1 MSGRILIIDDIATNR
16 IVLKVKLASAQYQVL
31 QADSGQTGLSL
42 AIDMQPDLILMKL
55 ALSDVDG
62 IEVCRLL
69 KSRPKTAHIPVIVLG
84 DDAGPRARTRA
95 LAAGADD
102 VLSKPLDELT
112 LLARIRNLL
121 RARATTEELYLREG
135 TRRALGFSEDI
146 APFAMAG
153 RIAFVARSRATASH
167 WKTALQPLIEDR
179 IDIVDRDIALSYKD
193 RSVAPDLFVL
203 DTDLDAPS
211 DGLRLL
217 SDLRSRAATRHAGI
231 IIVSAQTDGGRTAVA
246 LDLGAND
253 VVGFGFDAPEIALR
267 LRAQMRRKQQADR
280 LRSSLRDGLQMAVTD
295 PLTGLYNR
303 RYALPHLARV
313 QERALETGRP
323 FAVMLLDLDRFKRVN
338 DTYGHAAGD
347 AVLAE
352 VALRLGTD
360 LRSLDLVARI
370 GGEEFLIVLPDTSH
384 QEARRTAE
392 RLRRAIHDTP
402 FVLPQNS
409 GDLSLSIS
417 IGVAMN
423 GGGATRDTGID
434 ALIARAD
441 KALYDAKAEGRNQ
454 VTFSRSAA

>member
-1 MSGRILIIDDIATNR
+1 MPGRILIIDDIATNR

-31 QADSGQTGLSL
+31 QADSGQAGLTL
-42 AIDMQPDLILMKL
+42 AADMQPDLILMKL
-55 ALSDVDG
+55 ALSDIGG

-69 KSRPKTAHIPVIVLG
+69 KSLPRTAQIPIIMLS
-84 DDAGPRARTRA
+84 DDAGPKAKTQA
-95 LAAGADD
+95 LTAGADD

-121 RARATTEELYLREG
+121 RAHATTEELHLREG
-135 TRRALGFSEDI
+135 TRRALGFAEDI

-153 RIAFVARSRATASH
+153 RIALVARSRATASH
-167 WKTALQPLIEDR
+167 WKATLQHLVEDR
-179 IDIVDRDIALSYKD
+179 IDVADRDIVMSYHD
-193 RSVAPDLFVL
+193 RSGAPDLFVI
-203 DTDLDAPS
+203 DTDLDSPS

-217 SDLRSRAATRHAGI
+217 SKLRSRAATRHAGI
-231 IIVSAQTDGGRTAVA
+231 VMVSAGDEGGRTAVA

-253 VVGFGFDAPEIALR
+253 VVSFGFDAEEIALR

-280 LRSSLRDGLQMAVTD
+280 LRSTLRDGLQMAVTD

-313 QERALETGRP
+313 HERAAETGRP

-352 VALRLGTD
+352 VASRLGAD

-370 GGEEFLIVLPDTSH
+370 GGEEFLIVLPDTTH
-384 QEARRTAE
+384 HEARQTAE

-409 GDLSLSIS
+409 GELALSIS

-423 GGGATRDTGID
+423 AGDATHDTGID

-441 KALYDAKAEGRNQ
+441 RALYDAKAEGRNQ
-454 VTFSRSAA
+454 VTFSLSAA